1 MLRLLDFTIIYLI
14 LVQFPIIY
22 RHITDRLETTA
33 VMTAGYAKAMAMAPF
48 FYGSKLIAY
57 FTFLTYILMGYK
69 LTAEVVFV
77 TISLYTPL
85 RTMVTYYLPIGAQV
99 LSEALVTVDR
109 MQVRSSLFSSPP

>member
-1 MLRLLDFTIIYLI
+1 
-14 LVQFPIIY
+14 
-22 RHITDRLETTA
+22 
-33 VMTAGYAKAMAMAPF
+33 MTAGYASAMAMAPF

-77 TISLYTPL
+77 TLSLYTPV
-85 RTMVTYYLPIGAQV
+85 RMMFTYYLPIGAQY

-109 MQVRSSLFSSPP
+109 MQVLYVHVHAHVVLHFQYNAIQYNVWPV

>member
-1 MLRLLDFTIIYLI
+1 
-14 LVQFPIIY
+14 
-22 RHITDRLETTA
+22 
-33 VMTAGYAKAMAMAPF
+33 MTAGYAKAMAMAPF

-57 FTFLTYILMGYK
+57 FTFLTYMLTGYK

-85 RTMVTYYLPIGAQV
+85 RTMVTNYLPLGAQV